1 MTQLRSVSL
10 ALFYAMVF
18 GAASLLAQRTVTV
31 PESVV
36 AYPDI
41 VVYNGKVV
49 TMDDTSFGGKIIVM
63 RDEFT
68 KELGRSAVGPQI
80 VFDNKARYA
89 SSE

>member
-36 AYPDI
+36 DYPDM

-49 TMDDTSFGGKIIVM
+49 TMQGSHNG
-63 RDEFT
+63 
-68 KELGRSAVGPQI
+68 
-80 VFDNKARYA
+80 
-89 SSE
+89 